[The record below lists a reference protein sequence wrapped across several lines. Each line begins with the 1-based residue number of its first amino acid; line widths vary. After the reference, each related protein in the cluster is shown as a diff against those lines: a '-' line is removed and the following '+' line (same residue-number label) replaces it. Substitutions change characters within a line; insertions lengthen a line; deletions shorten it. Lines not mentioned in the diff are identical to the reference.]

1 MFENTRVHFA
11 LFCSPDL
18 THRRCSATRNPRLSI
33 GSLKVGPR
41 GAAAT
46 PVPGERDE
54 EQPRQSMLGKLLI
67 TEQVIN
73 NLKCAAELAP
83 VSSLAAQICTN
94 TTLLVTGL
102 RAGATPQLRR
112 ILFKVGFDRKGSH
125 SLTCAHQYQNDLM
138 GRHIA
143 QHILIRLLCESSRAF
158 DLFNLAEK

>member
-1 MFENTRVHFA
+1 MHFG

-18 THRRCSATRNPRLSI
+18 THRLRRATRNPWLSL
-33 GSLKVGPR
+33 GSLKVGLR
-41 GAAAT
+41 GAPAT
-46 PVPGERDE
+46 PVSGERDE

-102 RAGATPQLRR
+102 QAGAAPQLRR
-112 ILFKVGFDRKGSH
+112 ILFKVGFDRKGSR

-138 GRHIA
+138 GWHIA
-143 QHILIRLLCESSRAF
+143 RHILIRLFCKSSQAS
-158 DLFNLAEK
+158 DLFNLAEKQ